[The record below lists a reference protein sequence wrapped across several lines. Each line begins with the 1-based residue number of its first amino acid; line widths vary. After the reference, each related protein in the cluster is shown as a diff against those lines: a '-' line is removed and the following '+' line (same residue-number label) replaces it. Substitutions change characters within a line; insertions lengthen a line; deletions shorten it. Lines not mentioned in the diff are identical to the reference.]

1 MGNFFGR
8 HFGKMAFISINSL
21 LILTGV
27 LVIKNRADE
36 KNAQNSPEF
45 SEVGSTESVAD
56 ALNTASENIKA
67 DTAAV
72 ASTTEQN
79 KTTSLNPANAPVS
92 KPSTPVVKP
101 KPVVAPAPAPK
112 PAKKTKTS

>member
-36 KNAQNSPEF
+36 KNAQNSPEL
-45 SEVGSTESVAD
+45 SEVGDANSRAGVLGVAGD
-56 ALNTASENIKA
+56 NVKA

-72 ASTTEQN
+72 VNKAHVSVSPASLQ
-79 KTTSLNPANAPVS
+79 
-92 KPSTPVVKP
+92 STPTP
-101 KPVVAPAPAPK
+101 TPT